1 MNFYQTHLTEKLEE
15 ALKAVL
21 PIIGIVMLL
30 SFTITPIP
38 PSILLLFLVGA
49 VMLIIGMMFLY
60 LRCRDSKRRLIYKKL
75 SCCRYNP
82 QHDSFYWLNWRGL
95 Y

>member
-1 MNFYQTHLTEKLEE
+1 MNFYQTNLTEKLEE

-30 SFTITPIP
+30 SSTITPIP

-49 VMLIIGMMFLY
+49 VMLIIGMMFFTLGAEIPKE
-60 LRCRDSKRRLIYKKL
+60 D
-75 SCCRYNP
+75 
-82 QHDSFYWLNWRGL
+82 
-95 Y
+95 

>member
-1 MNFYQTHLTEKLEE
+1 MKGNSQMNFYQTHLTEKLEE

-30 SFTITPIP
+30 SSTITPIP

-49 VMLIIGMMFLY
+49 VMLIIGMMFFTLGAEIPKE
-60 LRCRDSKRRLIYKKL
+60 D
-75 SCCRYNP
+75 
-82 QHDSFYWLNWRGL
+82 
-95 Y
+95 

>member
-1 MNFYQTHLTEKLEE
+1 MKGNSQMKFYQTHLTEKLEE

-49 VMLIIGMMFLY
+49 VMLIIGMMFFTLGAEIPKE
-60 LRCRDSKRRLIYKKL
+60 D
-75 SCCRYNP
+75 
-82 QHDSFYWLNWRGL
+82 
-95 Y
+95 